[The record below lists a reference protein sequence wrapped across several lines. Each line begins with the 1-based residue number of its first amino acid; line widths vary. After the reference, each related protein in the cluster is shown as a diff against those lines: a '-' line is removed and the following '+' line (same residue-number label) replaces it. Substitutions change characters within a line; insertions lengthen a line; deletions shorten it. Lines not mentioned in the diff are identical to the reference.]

1 MEVIPALD
9 LRGGRCVRLYQGDFG
24 REEVVGEDPV
34 AVARRWADLGAP
46 RLHIVDL
53 DGARQGRPVHREVVR
68 AIRRAVTV
76 PLQVG
81 GGIRDLETAR
91 AYRAMGVERVVL
103 GTALF
108 ADPDLPAR
116 LVDALGPEAVVA
128 GVDARNGRV
137 AVQGW
142 QEETPLTVE
151 EAVQRLR
158 EAGLLRFL
166 YTDVLRDGTLQ
177 GPDLEGV
184 ARLVG
189 MGVRVLASGGIASL
203 EDLRALARAGAEGA
217 IVGRALYRGLLDLPS
232 ALRAV
237 GT

>member
-9 LRGGRCVRLYQGDFG
+9 LRGGRCVRLYQGDFA

-53 DGARQGRPVHREVVR
+53 DGARLGRPVHHEVVR
-68 AIRRAVTV
+68 AIRRAVSL

-81 GGIRDLETAR
+81 GGIRSLETAL
-91 AYRAMGVERVVL
+91 AYREMGVERVVV

-108 ADPDLPAR
+108 TDPDLAPH
-116 LVDALGPEAVVA
+116 LLSTLGPEAVVA
-128 GVDARNGRV
+128 GVDARQGRV
-137 AVQGW
+137 VVRAW
-142 QEETPLTVE
+142 QESAPLTVE
-151 EAVQRLR
+151 EAVRRLQALGFVR
-158 EAGLLRFL
+158 VL

-177 GPDLEGV
+177 GPDVEGV
-184 ARLVG
+184 ARLAG
-189 MGVRVLASGGIASL
+189 MGAEVLASGGIARL
-203 EDLRALARAGAEGA
+203 EHLRALARAGAEGA
-217 IVGRALYRGLLDLPS
+217 IVGRALYLGLLDLPS

-237 GT
+237 AT